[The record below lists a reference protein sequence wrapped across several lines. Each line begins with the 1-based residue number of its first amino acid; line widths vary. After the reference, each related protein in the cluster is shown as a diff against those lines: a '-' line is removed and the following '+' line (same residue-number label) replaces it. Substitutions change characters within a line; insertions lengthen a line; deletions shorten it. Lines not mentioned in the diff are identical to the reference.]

1 VIVACFNQS
10 TGSFVFLRR
19 ALGELCSQSQIK
31 HVSALKLLSLCYKRT
46 GSCFQLCVYRLMD
59 ALGKFGEHS
68 RIQSYPRLRVK
79 QLLCFFF
86 ALYKLPLCIHSLL
99 YNNASSSRILVVF
112 RLFSIRGQTYD
123 WRHHFKVFPSVF
135 KVAEG
140 FKNLRYYFTWR
151 GKDKVQKSLVE
162 ALNRYES
169 VGEERK
175 SRFFVTNWLREKI
188 LEQSESTVE
197 RD

>member
-1 VIVACFNQS
+1 MFQRSSCCRYVIKELVHVFSCVFTVLWMHLGSLES
-10 TGSFVFLRR
+10 TQESRVT
-19 ALGELCSQSQIK
+19 LGCASNN
-31 HVSALKLLSLCYKRT
+31 
-46 GSCFQLCVYRLMD
+46 
-59 ALGKFGEHS
+59 
-68 RIQSYPRLRVK
+68 SYA
-79 QLLCFFF
+79 FF

-99 YNNASSSRILVVF
+99 YNNASSSRILIGF

-188 LEQSESTVE
+188 LEQSQSTVE

>member
-1 VIVACFNQS
+1 VIVACCNQS

-79 QLLCFFF
+79 QLLCFFSRCTNFPCASIACYIITQVLLAFWLFF
-86 ALYKLPLCIHSLL
+86 AYSLLEDRRTIDVIISKFFPLCLKWL
-99 YNNASSSRILVVF
+99 KALRI
-112 RLFSIRGQTYD
+112 
-123 WRHHFKVFPSVF
+123 
-135 KVAEG
+135 
-140 FKNLRYYFTWR
+140 
-151 GKDKVQKSLVE
+151 
-162 ALNRYES
+162 
-169 VGEERK
+169 
-175 SRFFVTNWLREKI
+175 
-188 LEQSESTVE
+188 
-197 RD
+197 